1 MDWHGL
7 IEFNKKYQPLYGF
20 QGILLFPNA
29 GRTNF
34 PYSQGITK
42 IDEEK
47 IIQNIK
53 LQTERTAI
61 YKYFVVKTF
70 AETRETPRK

>member
-1 MDWHGL
+1 MPFWQGTGL

-53 LQTERTAI
+53 LQTGLFRKNWSR
-61 YKYFVVKTF
+61 YKKQQQ
-70 AETRETPRK
+70 R

>member
-53 LQTERTAI
+53 LQTGLFRKNWSR
-61 YKYFVVKTF
+61 YKKQQQ
-70 AETRETPRK
+70 R